1 MHLPELTRRHLLA
14 LAGVAVSTLALRG
27 AVAAGA
33 PAISAKDGSFDRVKS
48 AGLLTFG
55 TSNDEPFSF
64 VDTKTGVIAGIDGE
78 MLLAMLERLGIAKNQ
93 VLQVS
98 FDGLIPSLMSSRIDM
113 ICDAMYITE
122 KRKKVIDFTDPF
134 YQYGETLMVPKGN
147 PKGLHKL
154 ADLKGARAGAVLGT
168 VYLDWV
174 KEVEGAEAVSYD
186 EPNALMQDLKI
197 GRIDAALLDAPVV
210 GFAMSKKPELAS
222 ASEMVSDYTPKEVGM
237 IGAGFRKEDAALL
250 QAFNWALSDIKKDG
264 TDLKILKKWGLGEI
278 NRVPAA

>member
-14 LAGVAVSTLALRG
+14 FAGVATSTLALRG
-27 AVAAGA
+27 AFAAGT

-64 VDTKTGVIAGIDGE
+64 LDTKTGIIAGIDGE
-78 MLLAMLERLGIAKNQ
+78 MLLAMLERLGIAKNE

-134 YQYGETLMVPKGN
+134 YQYGETLMVSKGN

-154 ADLKGARAGAVLGT
+154 TDLKGARAGAVLGT

-174 KEVEGAEAVSYD
+174 KEVDGAEAVSYD

-210 GFAMSKKPELAS
+210 GFAMSKNPELAA
-222 ASEMVSDYTPKEVGM
+222 ASEMVGDYTPKEVGR
-237 IGAGFRKEDAALL
+237 IGAGFRKEDAALRE
-250 QAFNWALSDIKKDG
+250 AFNWALADIKKDG

>member
-1 MHLPELTRRHLLA
+1 MHLTELTRRNFIA
-14 LAGVAVSTLALRG
+14 LAGVAASSIALRS
-27 AVAAGA
+27 AFAAGT
-33 PAISAKDGSFDRVKS
+33 PSISATDGSFDRIKS
-48 AGLLTFG
+48 ANLLTFG

-64 VDTKTGVIAGIDGE
+64 VDTKTGSISGIDGE
-78 MLLAMLERLGIAKNQ
+78 MLLAMLERLGITKNE
-93 VLQVS
+93 VLQVT

-122 KRKKVIDFTDPF
+122 KRKKIIDFTDPF
-134 YQYGETLMVPKGN
+134 YKYGETLMVPKGN
-147 PKGLHKL
+147 PKALHKL
-154 ADLKGARAGAVLGT
+154 TDLKGVRAGAVLGT

-186 EPNALMQDLKI
+186 DPNSLMQDLKI

-210 GFAMSKKPELAS
+210 GFAMSKNPELAS

-237 IGAGFRKEDAALL
+237 IGAGFRKEDVALRE
-250 QAFNWALSDIKKDG
+250 AFNWALAEIKKDG

-278 NRVPAA
+278 NRVPAS

>member
-64 VDTKTGVIAGIDGE
+64 VDTKTGLIAGIDGE

-210 GFAMSKKPELAS
+210 GFAMSKNAELAS
-222 ASEMVSDYTPKEVGM
+222 ASEMVTDYTPKEVGM

>member
-14 LAGVAVSTLALRG
+14 LAGVAASTLALRG
-27 AVAAGA
+27 AFAAGM

-64 VDTKTGVIAGIDGE
+64 LDTKTGIIAGIDGE
-78 MLLAMLERLGIAKNQ
+78 MLLAMLERLGIAKNE

-134 YQYGETLMVPKGN
+134 YQYGETLMVSKGN
-147 PKGLHKL
+147 PKALHKL
-154 ADLKGARAGAVLGT
+154 TDLKGARAGAVLGT

-174 KEVEGAEAVSYD
+174 KEVDGAEAVSYD

-210 GFAMSKKPELAS
+210 GFAMSKNPELAA
-222 ASEMVSDYTPKEVGM
+222 ASEMVGDYTPKEVGR
-237 IGAGFRKEDAALL
+237 IGAGFRKEDAALRE
-250 QAFNWALSDIKKDG
+250 AFNWALADIKKDG

>member
-1 MHLPELTRRHLLA
+1 MHHSSLTRRSLLA
-14 LAGVAVSTLALRG
+14 LAGVAASGIALRG
-27 AVAAGA
+27 AFAAGT
-33 PAISAKDGSFDRVKS
+33 PSITSSDGSFDRIKT
-48 AGLLTFG
+48 AGVLTFG

-64 VDTKTGVIAGIDGE
+64 IDTKTGSIAGIDGE
-78 MLLAMLERLGIAKNQ
+78 MLLAMLERLGIAKNE

-122 KRKKVIDFTDPF
+122 KRKKIIDFSEPF

-147 PKGLHKL
+147 PKQLHKL
-154 ADLKGARAGAVLGT
+154 SDLKGNRAGAVLGT

-186 EPNALMQDLKI
+186 DPNALMQDLKI

-210 GFAMSKKPELAS
+210 GFAMSKNADLGA
-222 ASEMVSDYTPKEVGM
+222 ASEMVSDYTPKEVGR
-237 IGAGFRKEDAALL
+237 IGAGFRKEDAALRE
-250 QAFNWALSDIKKDG
+250 AFNWALAEIKKDG
-264 TDLKILKKWGLGEI
+264 TDLKILKKWGLSEI
-278 NRVPAA
+278 NRVPAV

>member
-64 VDTKTGVIAGIDGE
+64 VDTKTGLIAGIDGE

-154 ADLKGARAGAVLGT
+154 ADLKGASAGAVLGT

-210 GFAMSKKPELAS
+210 GFAMSKNAELAS
-222 ASEMVSDYTPKEVGM
+222 ASEMVTDYTPKEVGM